1 MSCRLYLIRHA
12 ETEWNKAM
20 KFQGQTDI
28 PLIEDGR
35 QQAAALG
42 RRMSSLKL
50 DALYSSDLVRAYET
64 AQIVASHHNKQ
75 VEIVPELKELNFG
88 EWEGLTHSEI
98 KKNYP
103 EELKL
108 WWNNP
113 FSINVPGGESFREL
127 SERAVNAIK
136 KIVKKHSDGQVAVVS
151 HGGVIRCIIGY
162 TMGIAPAKYWRLRLN
177 NTSVS
182 ILDFPRHEDDG
193 ILTLFNDCSHI
204 IDYAAGL
211 C

>member
-1 MSCRLYLIRHA
+1 
-12 ETEWNKAM
+12 M

-35 QQAAALG
+35 RQAAALG

-50 DALYSSDLVRAYET
+50 EALYSSDLVRAYET
-64 AQIVASHHNKQ
+64 AQIVASYHNKQ
-75 VEIVPELKELNFG
+75 VETVPELKELNFG

-98 KKNYP
+98 KKKYP
-103 EELKL
+103 EELEL

-113 FSINVPGGESFREL
+113 FSINVPGGESFSEL
-127 SERAVNAIK
+127 SKRAVNAIK
-136 KIVKKHSDGQVAVVS
+136 KIVRKHRNGRVAVVT
-151 HGGVIRCIIGY
+151 HGGVIRCIIGH
-162 TMGIAPAKYWRLRLN
+162 TMGIAPSKYWRLRVN
-177 NTSVS
+177 NASIS
-182 ILDFPRHEDDG
+182 ILDFPRNEDDG

-204 IDYAAGL
+204 IDDVAEI